1 MRLHDWRSEKGLT
14 AAECGRRL
22 CMTDANPSKAF
33 QRVEQGERI
42 ADADMVERIGAMTE
56 GCVTAADMHATRL
69 AWLKANRPER
79 FATPAQ
85 PEAAE

>member
-1 MRLHDWRSEKGLT
+1 MQLRDWRT
-14 AAECGRRL
+14 AAGKSQGECARL
-22 CMTDANPSKAF
+22 LDMEGGARTF
-33 QRVEQGERI
+33 QRVETG
-42 ADADMVERIGAMTE
+42 ANKPDADMVERIGAMTE